1 MDYAILDVETTGGK
15 FNEEGIIEIAVYRFD
30 GEKITDTFISLV
42 NPEKEIHFYVQKLTG
57 ITNKMVRT
65 APKFY
70 ELAKRLVEITD
81 ETIIVAHNV
90 AFDYRVIRTEFSRL
104 GFNFQRPTL
113 DTISLSRTLIPDMS
127 SYSLGNLC
135 TAVGIPLSDRHRAH
149 GDARATV
156 KLFQLL
162 LAKDLQKNIIQSS
175 IKQIRHQSLNK
186 KILYLLEELPLE
198 TGVFYLQDENGK
210 IIYIDQSTNIAN
222 KARQILTGKNKK
234 SIELQI
240 KTESITYELTGDEII
255 AKIKAQN
262 EIKVNVPE
270 FKPKRETNSSI
281 YGLYFEFNQW
291 VINPLNSKNKK
302 YAWLSF
308 SSAEKGI
315 SFINKTIEKLKGKEE
330 DSDLIN
336 QHILDYFSLDEP
348 NIILYGKGRALG
360 ENSFIYLE
368 NGVVKGYGFYNL
380 HSQIKNLSRVKK
392 IMTSALSS
400 RDILMKIRN
409 KLFITE
415 GFKKILLAE

>member
-162 LAKDLQKNIIQSS
+162 LAD
-175 IKQIRHQSLNK
+175 R
-186 KILYLLEELPLE
+186 
-198 TGVFYLQDENGK
+198 
-210 IIYIDQSTNIAN
+210 
-222 KARQILTGKNKK
+222 K
-234 SIELQI
+234 S
-240 KTESITYELTGDEII
+240 
-255 AKIKAQN
+255 
-262 EIKVNVPE
+262 
-270 FKPKRETNSSI
+270 
-281 YGLYFEFNQW
+281 
-291 VINPLNSKNKK
+291 
-302 YAWLSF
+302 
-308 SSAEKGI
+308 
-315 SFINKTIEKLKGKEE
+315 
-330 DSDLIN
+330 
-336 QHILDYFSLDEP
+336 
-348 NIILYGKGRALG
+348 
-360 ENSFIYLE
+360 
-368 NGVVKGYGFYNL
+368 VV
-380 HSQIKNLSRVKK
+380 
-392 IMTSALSS
+392 
-400 RDILMKIRN
+400 
-409 KLFITE
+409 
-415 GFKKILLAE
+415 